1 MRNAA
6 TVDTIFHFQS
16 SWMSRRRHG
25 HSGSTHQRFGHA
37 PRAGTRLHPDADD
50 TGHRN
55 ILLGDTPIHG
65 RKDILCH
72 RRACQR
78 SPTTIFFLVRPL
90 TPRCH
95 NCLVTP
101 PTPTRSRRQT
111 FPAYRPYGPS
121 GVSNHNKY
129 DRGAEYASQKRKA
142 LSTSMHKN
150 YTKDIKHKSHK

>member
-78 SPTTIFFLVRPL
+78 SPTTIFFWYD
-90 TPRCH
+90 
-95 NCLVTP
+95 
-101 PTPTRSRRQT
+101 RSRRDAIIASLRRLRRQDLVGKL